1 MSITTNAETLMDKLY
16 ELAFQFKKAKLWYKM
31 NDSQLFAVRH
41 SDGSIGY
48 CCVMGMLGQHRA
60 LAVYPGV
67 EGLDS
72 FRILSKNNVFAASI
86 AEQIETPLSQN
97 CVMCSLQ
104 NKDALNQRELD
115 EVHDYCSRHGLVLR
129 GPKAH
134 PQFERFRPFHYP
146 WRITEA
152 NDQLHLLEAFEAC
165 LEVNTKGKLELEEI
179 YGVIDHAPYDHDIP
193 LLEKKNGSFEWK
205 SIALPKPQK
214 KQYPSAEIQ
223 DEIALAKLK
232 KSKKTSNEWACDVL
246 LYTNPICDEESDE
259 NTPAGEYGYVS
270 NPTQPPYFPF
280 LLIVV
285 DNQTGM
291 VMEAKAFGRP
301 NDYAEIFANEL
312 LRLAINIGKPKRL
325 LVCNERAYTL
335 LDKFA
340 AQLGVK
346 LTMEENITLLNE
358 AESAFSDR
366 FPNDDDDGNS
376 VYFTA
381 DPVAEL
387 VAILN
392 APDMLSAMPDEIFD
406 QLMEI
411 SQEPSRSDIFTK
423 EVLLNLQRES
433 QKRKK

>member
-1 MSITTNAETLMDKLY
+1 MSINTNAETLMDQLY
-16 ELAFQFKKAKLWYKM
+16 ERAFQLKKAKLWNKM
-31 NDSQLFAVRH
+31 NDMQLFAVKH

-48 CCVMGMLGQHRA
+48 CCVMGMMGQHKA

-72 FRILSKNNVFAASI
+72 YRILSKDNVGASI
-86 AEQIETPLSQN
+86 AEQVETSFSQN
-97 CVMCSLQ
+97 CVMCSFQ
-104 NKDALNQRELD
+104 NKDALNQSELD
-115 EVHDYCSRHGLVLR
+115 ELHDYCSRHGLLLR

-134 PQFERFRPFHYP
+134 PQFECFRPFYYP
-146 WRITEA
+146 WRITDA
-152 NDQLHLLEAFEAC
+152 NDQLHLLEALEAC
-165 LEVNTKGKLELEEI
+165 LEVNTKAEEELEEI
-179 YGVIDHAPYDHDIP
+179 YGLIDHSPYDHDIP

-232 KSKKTSNEWACDVL
+232 KSKKYSNEWACDVL
-246 LYTNPICDEESDE
+246 LYTDPICDEEPDE
-259 NTPAGEYGYVS
+259 NPPAGEYGYVS

-280 LLIVV
+280 LLVVV

-291 VMEAKAFGRP
+291 AMEAQAFGHP

-312 LRLAINIGKPKRL
+312 LRLAIDIGKPKRL
-325 LVCNERAYTL
+325 LVCNERAYAL

-340 AQLGVK
+340 AQLGAK
-346 LTMEENITLLNE
+346 LTMEKNIPLLNE
-358 AESAFSDR
+358 AENAFFAHIR
-366 FPNDDDDGNS
+366 NDDDDKNG
-376 VYFTA
+376 VYSTA
-381 DPVAEL
+381 DLLAEL

-392 APDMLSAMPDEIFD
+392 APDLLSAMPDEILNQMMD
-406 QLMEI
+406 I
-411 SQEPSRSDIFTK
+411 SQEPSHSDIFTK